1 MQLDIEEIKK
11 ILPHR
16 YPFLFIDKII
26 AFEPEKKAV
35 GIKNVSVNEPFFS
48 GHFPERAVMPGVI
61 IVEAMA
67 QVGGVIIMQMEK
79 ANNKLA
85 VLAGI
90 DKVRFR
96 KIVVPGDQ
104 LTITAEVLSFKLNL
118 GKIKVK
124 TEVESKIV
132 SEGELL
138 FSLID

>member
-67 QVGGVIIMQMEK
+67 QVGGVIIMQME
-79 ANNKLA
+79 
-85 VLAGI
+85 I
-90 DKVRFR
+90 
-96 KIVVPGDQ
+96 
-104 LTITAEVLSFKLNL
+104 SM
-118 GKIKVK
+118 
-124 TEVESKIV
+124 
-132 SEGELL
+132 
-138 FSLID
+138 

>member
-104 LTITAEVLSFKLNL
+104 LTITAEVISFKLNL